1 MASLPSRLRSSL
13 VERGSELPKLEHRK
27 RGRKGGSLD
36 GINPPA
42 EGGEKGL
49 KLIFKGGMDGNRGWR
64 RTQDM

>member
-42 EGGEKGL
+42 EGGEEGERAE
-49 KLIFKGGMDGNRGWR
+49 IDF
-64 RTQDM
+64 